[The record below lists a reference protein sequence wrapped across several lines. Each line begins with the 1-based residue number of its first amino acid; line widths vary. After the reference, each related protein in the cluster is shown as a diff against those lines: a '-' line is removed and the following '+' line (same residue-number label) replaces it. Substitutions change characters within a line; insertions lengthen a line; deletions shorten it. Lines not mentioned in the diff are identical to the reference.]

1 MKERGFVKGHEKM
14 GGRELGTKN
23 KVNKHIFEE
32 FLETIKEVE
41 KDERISKG
49 KTFFQHILERAYRND
64 AVAINIL
71 KKLIPDQT
79 FNIDELR
86 SKEPIVV
93 RYELIDANKKP
104 EEKVI
109 DVTPSELI
117 DVDISDNGEGEKDEN
132 NKG

>member
-1 MKERGFVKGHEKM
+1 MAFKKGVVTNPK
-14 GGRELGTKN
+14 GRPKGAKG

-49 KTFFQHILERAYRND
+49 KTFFKHILERAYKND
-64 AVAINIL
+64 IVAINIL

-93 RYELIDANKKP
+93 RYELVDAKTNKKP
-104 EEKVI
+104 EEKII
-109 DVTPSELI
+109 DVTPSGLI
-117 DVDISDNGEGEKDEN
+117 DVDISDNGSEEDK
-132 NKG
+132 K